1 MQGRSEKYK
10 WFTCDEEVDGRS
22 KERASKGRKEAKM
35 PQWDGLA
42 VLLNIWMKFFT
53 LGNIFNAIGDVFR

>member
-35 PQWDGLA
+35 PKWDTLT
-42 VLLNIWMKFFT
+42 VLLNIKMI
-53 LGNIFNAIGDVFR
+53 LSGAFR